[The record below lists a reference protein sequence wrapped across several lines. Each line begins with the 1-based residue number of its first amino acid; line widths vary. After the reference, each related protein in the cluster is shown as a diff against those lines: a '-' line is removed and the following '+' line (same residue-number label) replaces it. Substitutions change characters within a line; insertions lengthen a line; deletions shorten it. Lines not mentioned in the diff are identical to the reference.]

1 MKKQERFFYPAI
13 FTYNGKKEIAVV
25 FPDLGC
31 ATSGKDEADALL
43 SARELLG
50 CVLCGLEDD
59 GEPIPKASHLSN
71 IKTGK
76 NEKYVLIDVYLPNYR
91 MMKKKR
97 SVNRTVTLP
106 EWLNALASEHNI
118 NCSQLLQ
125 ESLKK
130 QFQTVLQTR

>member
-1 MKKQERFFYPAI
+1 MKQKERFFYPAI
-13 FTYNGKKEIAVV
+13 FTYNGEKEIAVI
-25 FPDLGC
+25 FPDLNC
-31 ATSGKDEADALL
+31 ATSGEDEADALL

-59 GEPIPKASHLSN
+59 GEPIPEASHLSN
-71 IKTGK
+71 IKMRK
-76 NEKYVLIDVYLPNYR
+76 NEKAVLIDVYLPTYR
-91 MMKKKR
+91 MMQKTH

-106 EWLNALASEHNI
+106 AWLSALASEHNI

-130 QFQTVLQTR
+130 QLQTVLQTR